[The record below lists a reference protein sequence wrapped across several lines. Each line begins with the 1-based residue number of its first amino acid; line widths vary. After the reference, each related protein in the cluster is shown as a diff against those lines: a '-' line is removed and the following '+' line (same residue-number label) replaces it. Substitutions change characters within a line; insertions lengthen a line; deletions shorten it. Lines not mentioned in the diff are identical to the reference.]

1 VSRTLTQRAVRALK
15 PELSAVPVGAPV
27 DVRALLAATGIP
39 ARAALVVR
47 RLREAGWIVSDGRRG
62 WRRTAP
68 APRGHR
74 RSA

>member
-1 VSRTLTQRAVRALK
+1 MK
-15 PELSAVPVGAPV
+15 HELSAVPVGASV
-27 DVRALLAATGIP
+27 DVRALLTSTGIP
-39 ARAALVVR
+39 ARAALVAR
-47 RLREAGWIVSDGRRG
+47 RLREAGWIVSDGRGG